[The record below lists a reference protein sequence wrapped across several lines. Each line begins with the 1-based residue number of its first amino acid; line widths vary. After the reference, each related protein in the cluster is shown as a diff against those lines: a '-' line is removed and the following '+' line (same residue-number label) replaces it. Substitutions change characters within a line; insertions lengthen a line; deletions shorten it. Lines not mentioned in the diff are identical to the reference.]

1 MITSHNFKEAFQQ
14 HQSSRI
20 PFRLLQDQAAVMI
33 GICNNPHPGV
43 NNPTDITQQDV
54 DWLLEQDEAVSD
66 YSDFLGGY
74 VHVCESV
81 TDLQQIQGCDFA
93 WAESHDGR
101 WPNVTELPMSWDQC
115 AYLEEP
121 SGDPQWAIYLICWND
136 AGGPVYYVPRHLW
149 AEARVDEHMRLT
161 NMAWNS

>member
-1 MITSHNFKEAFQQ
+1 MIKIYNFKEAFQLYQ
-14 HQSSRI
+14 GGSI

-33 GICNNPHPGV
+33 GICRNPHAGV
-43 NNPTDITQQDV
+43 GNALEITEQDIQWLLQQD
-54 DWLLEQDEAVSD
+54 ESMAD

-74 VHVCESV
+74 VHVCETV
-81 TDLQQIQGCDFA
+81 DDLQQIQGCDFA

-121 SGDPQWAIYLICWND
+121 NGYPQWGIFLVCWTD
-136 AGGPVYYVPRHLW
+136 AGGPVFYVPKRFW
-149 AEARVDEHMRLT
+149 QPARVDEHMHLT
-161 NMAWNS
+161 GMAWNP